1 MKTIINAFTM
11 GHPKQMIGPAL
22 CHFFEGLTISFPAVA
37 VYFAINLLAEG
48 FANPASLNMHTLRI
62 ICIVMGGLF
71 AVQLFA
77 SWGSFLGV
85 RSYRLQHIRL
95 KTKPILSTN

>member
-1 MKTIINAFTM
+1 MKNIINAFTM

-48 FANPASLNMHTLRI
+48 FANPASLKL
-62 ICIVMGGLF
+62 
-71 AVQLFA
+71 
-77 SWGSFLGV
+77 
-85 RSYRLQHIRL
+85 
-95 KTKPILSTN
+95 

>member
-48 FANPASLNMHTLRI
+48 FAEYAHTPHHLYCNGNLVCR
-62 ICIVMGGLF
+62 
-71 AVQLFA
+71 AVIHQLGFV
-77 SWGSFLGV
+77 SRYVLTGCNTFG
-85 RSYRLQHIRL
+85 
-95 KTKPILSTN
+95 

>member
-1 MKTIINAFTM
+1 MKNIINAFTM

-37 VYFAINLLAEG
+37 VYFAINLLAED
-48 FANPASLNMHTLRI
+48 FANPAALNMYTLRI

-71 AVQLFA
+71 AVIRQLGFV
-77 SWGSFLGV
+77 SRYVLTGCNTFG
-85 RSYRLQHIRL
+85 
-95 KTKPILSTN
+95 